1 MLGATAALATAACT
15 SRERAIVPYTK
26 RPLEIVPGIANYYA
40 STFSEGYRSY
50 AVLVKTREGRPIHLT
65 GNDEHPRLK
74 GKTSPRAIA
83 DLASIYDPDRV
94 RAPQLDQRPTTWVAA
109 ETALLAAVA
118 AAKRDGKGVLLIT
131 GASDSP
137 SRHALLAQLK
147 ANLPTLDIL
156 HWEPAVSDSAVSAAK
171 SLYGTDVVV
180 VPHLAE
186 ADIIVSLGADFLNG
200 DDPSAIAEFTAKRR
214 PAQSVSAMSRLWVLE
229 GTMTLTGA
237 NADQR
242 VLVRPSRMAAL
253 AFALVRE
260 LHEKHA
266 VPLPAGVTLPQIP
279 DGLIASLGIAN
290 DVWEKL
296 VRRFSSGAAIRSGAV
311 RRRNARI
318 SARGNASTQHN
329 AQVSGVSHRQGD
341 QPCQLGRPAVGTQ
354 SHGHW
359 ALHCRDSVGC
369 QSRLRVP
376 GSRPMAR
383 CVRQSDDSG
392 VVRPNWR

>member
-1 MLGATAALATAACT
+1 MSNPNDPTSALGRTKSVRYWRTLDEQSGTSQPSEAKKHEFGPDVVNDALPSNVVSRRGFLGVLGATAALATAACT

-214 PAQSVSAMSRLWVLE
+214 PAQSVSAMS
-229 GTMTLTGA
+229 
-237 NADQR
+237 
-242 VLVRPSRMAAL
+242 
-253 AFALVRE
+253 
-260 LHEKHA
+260 
-266 VPLPAGVTLPQIP
+266 
-279 DGLIASLGIAN
+279 
-290 DVWEKL
+290 
-296 VRRFSSGAAIRSGAV
+296 
-311 RRRNARI
+311 
-318 SARGNASTQHN
+318 
-329 AQVSGVSHRQGD
+329 
-341 QPCQLGRPAVGTQ
+341 
-354 SHGHW
+354 
-359 ALHCRDSVGC
+359 
-369 QSRLRVP
+369 
-376 GSRPMAR
+376 
-383 CVRQSDDSG
+383 
-392 VVRPNWR
+392 